1 MGGNSLCQ
9 NPAQNISL
17 AFLCPPTKQISIN
30 GINKRIHFWV
40 WDYIILNMCNVQFYA
55 NAYLYQKS
63 SVETPMIC
71 KWLVVSTLGLLIQ
84 IKLFNEELSPFI
96 TSIRNVKTY
105 YSHHL
110 GQLNKNRNVST
121 LDFLTQI
128 KLFIAALLI

>member
-1 MGGNSLCQ
+1 
-9 NPAQNISL
+9 
-17 AFLCPPTKQISIN
+17 
-30 GINKRIHFWV
+30 
-40 WDYIILNMCNVQFYA
+40 MCNLQFYA

-128 KLFIAALLI
+128 KLLLQHYSFKNLIWKQTYHRSVYSLINDIIFQFWSSVYFH

>member
-1 MGGNSLCQ
+1 
-9 NPAQNISL
+9 
-17 AFLCPPTKQISIN
+17 
-30 GINKRIHFWV
+30 
-40 WDYIILNMCNVQFYA
+40 MCNVQFYA